1 MNSVGNWIFFN
12 VARMLLF
19 KTTDLRYDVQI
30 KVINKY
36 QSSLSPPRALDIS
49 VFFWMSTTGHV
60 TLTHSR
66 QSTSLSSQSHER
78 YFCNAVDMHIA
89 KHMD

>member
-36 QSSLSPPRALDIS
+36 QSSLSPPCALDIS
-49 VFFWMSTTGHV
+49 VSWMSTTGHV
-60 TLTHSR
+60 TLTPSR
-66 QSTSLSSQSHER
+66 QSTSLSAQSHER